1 MSEEARMKKTII
13 KIAVCVVVFIASAFI
28 IGGIMNQGH
37 NNMTMEMAPA
47 TLPVIT
53 MESGG
58 VACNELHGNTVEMD
72 VAYQKD
78 TVTMLGAGRQADF
91 TVDTYGREITG
102 ISMEVRSIDGSRL
115 IENGEVTGW
124 EAGGKSF
131 PVTLTL
137 KDLIDTNTQYSL
149 TVILELEGEQKV
161 YYYTTI
167 LWNDDLHIAEI
178 LEFASDF
185 HGKLYDKEAAKELT
199 KYLEPNS
206 KLTDNGT
213 FHKVNIHS
221 NFQQITWGNLDPA
234 QEGASSLRLVQVN
247 GNIASLLM
255 DFIVSTGEGKNKI
268 YYSVEEY
275 YRVRYTSERMYLL
288 DYERTMTQI
297 PDTGRMYA
305 NDKILLGITDENVDM
320 MESTD
325 GNTVVFSDRGQL
337 LCYNAVT
344 NGLTVIFS
352 FYDEDNADCRTLYD
366 HHGIKILDVD
376 EGGNVKF
383 AVYGY
388 MNRGRHEG
396 ETGIQILSYDNSLNT
411 IEEEVYIPYSKS
423 YSVLKDEMD
432 QLLYRNRQQ
441 HLYFFLENGVYDV
454 NLENRSAEQLVSI
467 RQDDSLQVSENH
479 EIIVWQEGDDINH
492 SDQLNVR
499 NLNTGEQ
506 TVIRAE
512 DGDAIRPLGFMGE
525 DIIYGVARESDIRTE
540 NSGQIFYP
548 MYKVCISNS
557 SGASL
562 KEYGQEGIYVV
573 GCTIESNQIT
583 LSRLQRTENGSYQ
596 EILDDQIM
604 NNVEEEAGQ
613 NKVVTA
619 NTDIYERYVQIQTK
633 SSIDTKTIKVL
644 NPKEVVFEG
653 GRELEL
659 DAVSEV
665 PRYYV
670 CNAYGVCGI
679 YSAPGTA
686 VKEAYDTSGIVTND
700 RGVTVW
706 LKGNRVSRNQIMA
719 IKEESVTEQK
729 NSLAVCLDNIL
740 RHAGITRNTE
750 YDLAQGKTA
759 TTILSENM
767 TGVQVLDLSGCTLD
781 AVLYYVNQDIP
792 VLAILEDGEAVL
804 VTGFNEFNVVIMEPS
819 TGKLYKKGMND
830 ATAWFAENGNHFI
843 TYMRTEN

>member
-1 MSEEARMKKTII
+1 M
-13 KIAVCVVVFIASAFI
+13 
-28 IGGIMNQGH
+28 
-37 NNMTMEMAPA
+37 
-47 TLPVIT
+47 
-53 MESGG
+53 
-58 VACNELHGNTVEMD
+58 
-72 VAYQKD
+72 
-78 TVTMLGAGRQADF
+78 
-91 TVDTYGREITG
+91 
-102 ISMEVRSIDGSRL
+102 
-115 IENGEVTGW
+115 
-124 EAGGKSF
+124 
-131 PVTLTL
+131 
-137 KDLIDTNTQYSL
+137 
-149 TVILELEGEQKV
+149 
-161 YYYTTI
+161 
-167 LWNDDLHIAEI
+167 
-178 LEFASDF
+178 
-185 HGKLYDKEAAKELT
+185 
-199 KYLEPNS
+199 
-206 KLTDNGT
+206 
-213 FHKVNIHS
+213 
-221 NFQQITWGNLDPA
+221 
-234 QEGASSLRLVQVN
+234 
-247 GNIASLLM
+247 
-255 DFIVSTGEGKNKI
+255 
-268 YYSVEEY
+268 
-275 YRVRYTSERMYLL
+275 
-288 DYERTMTQI
+288 
-297 PDTGRMYA
+297 
-305 NDKILLGITDENVDM
+305 
-320 MESTD
+320 
-325 GNTVVFSDRGQL
+325 
-337 LCYNAVT
+337 
-344 NGLTVIFS
+344 
-352 FYDEDNADCRTLYD
+352 
-366 HHGIKILDVD
+366 
-376 EGGNVKF
+376 
-383 AVYGY
+383 
-388 MNRGRHEG
+388 
-396 ETGIQILSYDNSLNT
+396 
-411 IEEEVYIPYSKS
+411 
-423 YSVLKDEMD
+423 
-432 QLLYRNRQQ
+432 
-441 HLYFFLENGVYDV
+441 
-454 NLENRSAEQLVSI
+454 
-467 RQDDSLQVSENH
+467 
-479 EIIVWQEGDDINH
+479 
-492 SDQLNVR
+492 
-499 NLNTGEQ
+499 
-506 TVIRAE
+506 IRAE

-619 NTDIYERYVQIQTK
+619 NIDIYERYVQIQTK
-633 SSIDTKTIKVL
+633 SSIDAKTIKVL

-653 GRELEL
+653 GRELER

-804 VTGFNEFNVVIMEPS
+804 VTGFNEFNVVIMEPA